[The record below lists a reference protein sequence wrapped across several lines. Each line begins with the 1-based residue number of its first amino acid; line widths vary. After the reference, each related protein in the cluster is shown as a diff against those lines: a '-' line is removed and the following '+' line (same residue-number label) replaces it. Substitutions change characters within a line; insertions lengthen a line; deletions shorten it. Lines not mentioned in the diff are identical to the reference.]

1 MIKQP
6 TIKATIRI
14 MKEYIKNNS
23 WIIPSSIIVVTV
35 IYYFFIH
42 ETYSVLNHRAG
53 EVFWWMKNSWNTRN
67 NLEHGYIVPV
77 AFVMFIISAMKH
89 AKDEESSTGRVGII
103 LFWVGVLLYLISART
118 IQPRVA
124 IIALP
129 FLISGGIIHV
139 LGWKKGKHFLF
150 ASFFWYFA
158 MPVPGLQ
165 QLTNGLQ
172 VIITKWC
179 YHAGLF
185 CGMELSL
192 SGNNIKSAVDAWP
205 GFDIAEG
212 CSGIKSLMALVM
224 ISAIYAYYTQK
235 EFWKKVLLF
244 SMALP
249 LALIGNFFR
258 IFTILIIAEMGF
270 VEFANTTYHDWAGL
284 LIFFPVALLGL
295 FLVDKLLNRKKLRL
309 KRTIK

>member
-1 MIKQP
+1 
-6 TIKATIRI
+6 
-14 MKEYIKNNS
+14 MKEYIQKNK
-23 WIIPSSIIVVTV
+23 WAVPAGIIALAVL
-35 IYYFFIH
+35 YYFFIH
-42 ETYSVLNHRAG
+42 STYSVLNNR
-53 EVFWWMKNSWNTRN
+53 ESELFWWMEDAWNTRN

-77 AFVMFIISAMKH
+77 AFVVFIVSAIRH
-89 AKDEESSTGRVGII
+89 SRSEELSKGTVGIPI
-103 LFWVGVLLYLISART
+103 FWFGVLLYLVSART

-124 IIALP
+124 LIGLP
-129 FLISGGIIHV
+129 FLISGAIIYV

-179 YHAGLF
+179 YHAGVF
-185 CGMELSL
+185 CGMELTL
-192 SGNNIKSAVDAWP
+192 SGNNIKSATDAWP

-224 ISAIYAYYTQK
+224 ISAIYAYYTQDK
-235 EFWKKVLLF
+235 LWKKMVLF
-244 SMALP
+244 AMALP

-258 IFTILIIAEMGF
+258 IFTILVIAEMGF
-270 VEFANTTYHDWAGL
+270 VKFAKDTYHDWAGL
-284 LIFFPVALLGL
+284 LIFFPVALSGL
-295 FLVDKLLNRKKLRL
+295 FLADRLLNDRKVKV
-309 KRTIK
+309 KTTIKE

>member
-1 MIKQP
+1 M
-6 TIKATIRI
+6 R
-14 MKEYIKNNS
+14 EYIQKNR
-23 WIIPSSIIVVTV
+23 WIVPAGIIALAV

-42 ETYSVLNHRAG
+42 STYSTLKNRES
-53 EVFWWMKNSWNTRN
+53 EVFWWMADSWNSRN

-77 AFVMFIISAMKH
+77 AFIIFIISAIKYSRNV
-89 AKDEESSTGRVGII
+89 DDSSGKVGIFI
-103 LFWVGVLLYLISART
+103 FGFGVLLYLISART
-118 IQPRVA
+118 IQPRIA
-124 IIALP
+124 IIGLP
-129 FLISGGIIHV
+129 FLISGGIIYV

-158 MPVPGLQ
+158 MPIPGLN

-185 CGMELSL
+185 CGMELTL
-192 SGNNIKSAVDAWP
+192 SGNNIKSATDAWP

-224 ISAIYAYYTQK
+224 IAAIYAYYTQK
-235 EFWKKVLLF
+235 AFWKKVVLF

-258 IFTILIIAEMGF
+258 IFTILLIAEMGF
-270 VEFANTTYHDWAGL
+270 VEFAKDTYHDWAGL
-284 LIFFPVALLGL
+284 LIFFPVALSGL
-295 FLVDKLLNRKKLRL
+295 FLADKLLNKKKVTL
-309 KRTIK
+309 KTTIKE

>member
-1 MIKQP
+1 
-6 TIKATIRI
+6 
-14 MKEYIKNNS
+14 MKEYIQKNK
-23 WIIPSSIIVVTV
+23 WAVPAGIIALAVL
-35 IYYFFIH
+35 YYFFIH
-42 ETYSVLNHRAG
+42 STYSVLNNR
-53 EVFWWMKNSWNTRN
+53 ESELFWWMEDAWNTRN

-77 AFVMFIISAMKH
+77 AFVVFIVSAIRH
-89 AKDEESSTGRVGII
+89 SRSEELSKGTVGIPI
-103 LFWVGVLLYLISART
+103 FWFGVLLYLVSART

-124 IIALP
+124 LIGLP
-129 FLISGGIIHV
+129 FLISGAIIYV

-179 YHAGLF
+179 YHAGIF
-185 CGMELSL
+185 CGMELTL
-192 SGNNIKSAVDAWP
+192 SGNNIKSATDAWP

-224 ISAIYAYYTQK
+224 ISAIYAYYTQDK
-235 EFWKKVLLF
+235 LWKKMVLF
-244 SMALP
+244 AMALP

-258 IFTILIIAEMGF
+258 IFTILVIAEMGF
-270 VEFANTTYHDWAGL
+270 VKFAKDTYHDWAGL
-284 LIFFPVALLGL
+284 LIFFPVALSGL
-295 FLVDKLLNRKKLRL
+295 FLADRLLNDRKVKV
-309 KRTIK
+309 KTTIKE